1 MSDEWFIL
9 VAMLKE
15 YSVISLF
22 AGVGAIDK
30 GFESA
35 GFLTVA
41 ANELDLRAAVSYKF
55 NNKGVTVSYT
65 KDIDQSA
72 KKNNK
77 LLEALNAKSGA
88 SAVKKHLVVGDV
100 NNVTGVE
107 LLSHSSSKKVS
118 VLTAGFPC
126 QPFSVA
132 GYRKGFADERG
143 NVFWQI
149 IRLVNELKPDV
160 IFLENV
166 KNLERH
172 DDGNTLE
179 TILRAIS
186 EEINPQEAPDNFVKI
201 YTPYHLPN
209 AGVDGKQYRVL
220 NSKDFLVP
228 QNRER
233 IFIIAFRSKAAA
245 QKFAWP
251 DTQNLPVGQL
261 SDFIEFQ
268 EDKAKNYQYGSDNH
282 YWKTL
287 VPEVEKSGVVY
298 QLRRVRVRE
307 NKSGLCPTLTAN
319 MGMGGHNV
327 PLIRTIN
334 GVVRKLT
341 PGECFKLMGYP
352 TFEFSPVL
360 TESSFYKQAGNAV
373 VVPVIKALASQI
385 KVAMS

>member
-1 MSDEWFIL
+1 MSAAWFIL
-9 VAMLKE
+9 ETMPNE
-15 YSVISLF
+15 YNVISLF
-22 AGVGAIDK
+22 AGIGGIDK

-35 GFLTVA
+35 GFQTIA
-41 ANELDLRAAVSYKF
+41 ANELDLKAALSYKY
-55 NNKGVTVSYT
+55 NNQGVSVGFTQ
-65 KDIDQSA
+65 DIDQSA
-72 KKNNK
+72 KNNK
-77 LLEALNAKSGA
+77 KLVEALTVKSKA
-88 SAVKKHLVVGDV
+88 SKVKKHLLVGDV
-100 NNVTGVE
+100 NNVSGTE
-107 LLSHSSSKKVS
+107 LLSHADSKKVS

-149 IRLVNELKPDV
+149 IRLVNELRPEV

-179 TILRAIS
+179 TILKAIS
-186 EEINPQEAPDNFVKI
+186 EEINPNEAPDNFVKI
-201 YTPYHLPN
+201 YEPYHLPK
-209 AGVDGKQYRVL
+209 ADIDGKQYRVL

-233 IFIIAFRSKAAA
+233 IFIIAFKSKEAA
-245 QKFAWP
+245 QNFAWP
-251 DTQNLPVGQL
+251 NPKKLPSEKL
-261 SDFIEFQ
+261 LEFIDFDQDQAE
-268 EDKAKNYQYGSDNH
+268 NYQYTAGSH
-282 YWKTL
+282 YWETL

-327 PLIRTIN
+327 PLIRTKN

-352 TFEFSPVL
+352 EFKFSPDL
-360 TESSFYKQAGNAV
+360 NESAFYKQAGNAV
-373 VVPVIKALASQI
+373 VVPVIKALASKI
-385 KVAMS
+385 KTAIS